1 MAKHL
6 SDRDIQAIVNLIRG
20 WPDGKL
26 TWPAICEAAAPL
38 IGKLP
43 TRQSLNAHEAIKIA
57 YETKKNML
65 KGIGPKKS
73 RPVSLEVTA
82 ARLAKLEGEMEELKE
97 MNRRYK
103 EQFAVWQYNAYKH
116 GMKEHQLNAP
126 LPKIDRE
133 RTDGEKR

>member
-43 TRQSLNAHEAIKIA
+43 TRQSLNAHETIKIA
-57 YETKKNML
+57 YETKKNIL
-65 KGIGPKKS
+65 RGIGSQKS
-73 RPVSLEVTA
+73 RPASLEVTA
-82 ARLAKLEGEMEELKE
+82 ARLAKLESEMEELKE
-97 MNRRYK
+97 VNRRYK

-116 GMKEHQLNAP
+116 GMKEHHLNAP